1 MWQRIARRHALVFLA
16 SLWLVC
22 TPGQVFA
29 APLPSPTELMTKI
42 DAVQK
47 DLRSLRADFVQHSRV
62 KLFRQQVSSEGRFLY
77 AKGTPARL
85 RWEYLK
91 PDPSTM
97 LLVGEQATLKMGSR
111 APQVIDTGKDPTL
124 RAIFAQLKL
133 WLGQGSLRDAEGEYE
148 VKTGGTSDQPALIL
162 VPKPDSVL
170 AKVFSRIELHVD
182 GKTMLLRRLLMVEQ
196 SGDEKEVIFS
206 KLDRNVE
213 LNASQFQ

>member
-1 MWQRIARRHALVFLA
+1 MA

-22 TPGQVFA
+22 TPGLVFA

-97 LLVGEQATLKMGSR
+97 LLVGEQATL
-111 APQVIDTGKDPTL
+111 
-124 RAIFAQLKL
+124 
-133 WLGQGSLRDAEGEYE
+133 
-148 VKTGGTSDQPALIL
+148 
-162 VPKPDSVL
+162 
-170 AKVFSRIELHVD
+170 
-182 GKTMLLRRLLMVEQ
+182 
-196 SGDEKEVIFS
+196 
-206 KLDRNVE
+206 
-213 LNASQFQ
+213 